1 MFTTRYDRHVMR
13 RFLGVYVALVSSLVV
28 FFIVL
33 HFVEFVDDF
42 QDRGATLGDVLTVY
56 YPNYVPEIVRLVSPL
71 ALFMACVLLTA
82 RLAQKLEIVALET
95 SGVPLSR
102 IRRPFATI
110 GLAVTAFM
118 FVFDGW
124 VVPVTN
130 RARIEFEL
138 LYTKDAP
145 NDTEF
150 NNIHR
155 LMQRGAV
162 LTVGFFE
169 RSTATAHTVTL
180 QRYTEDARLVE
191 RIDTP
196 RMQWIDST
204 ASWRL
209 FTPVVRRFDALGFE
223 TRLQPTFLDTVLVLL
238 PRDVARTDGDVE
250 GMTLTEAGDYIETL
264 RRSGA
269 DRLDGPVVTY
279 HSKLAYPFA
288 NLLLVLLGVPLAGVR
303 RRGGQAGV
311 IAAGLGVAFAYLSF
325 QKILEALGASG
336 TIPPILAAWMPHALF
351 ALLAVAVLRT
361 ART

>member
-1 MFTTRYDRHVMR
+1 MLTTRYDRHVMR

-110 GLAVTAFM
+110 ALAVTAFM

-124 VVPVTN
+124 VVPVSN

-223 TRLQPTFLDTVLVLL
+223 SRSQPTFLDTVLVLL

-311 IAAGLGVAFAYLSF
+311 IAAGLGVAFAYLSL

-336 TIPPILAAWMPHALF
+336 TMPPVLAAWLPHVLF
-351 ALLAVAVLRT
+351 ALLAVAVLRA